1 MLYLIYGKD
10 NFRSREKLNQL
21 LAFFSSKISNN
32 GIFKIDAENFEIL
45 RLEELIRSR
54 ILFEKKYVVVCDN
67 VFENKEARNFV
78 KKNIG
83 AIADSAN
90 IFIFLETD
98 LDADFL
104 ELFKKRAEKIQEFPL
119 LAGLKLRKWIK
130 EKAGEIPFASQEE
143 IIKNCGS
150 DLWRASK
157 EIEKYKL
164 GMVFNQGNTLIFNQ
178 GVSLIE
184 KYNPFAICDAVA
196 ERNKRK
202 AWVSLQEGILS
213 GILPEEIFY
222 KVVWEIKNLLM
233 IKKLQSAGVKNLE
246 KETGLHPF
254 VAKKALV
261 GARNFTEEELRGHSF
276 GLVNLYH
283 DVRNGRAE
291 FQIGLEKFLLRI

>member
-21 LAFFSSKISNN
+21 LAFFSSKISDT
-32 GIFKIDAENFEIL
+32 GIFRIEAENFNIL
-45 RLEELIRSR
+45 RLEELVRSR
-54 ILFEKKYVVVCDN
+54 ILFEKKYVVACDN

-83 AIADSAN
+83 AIAGSPN
-90 IFIFLETD
+90 IFIFLEAD
-98 LDADFL
+98 LDAEFL
-104 ELFKKRAEKIQEFPL
+104 ELFKKLAEKIQEFPL
-119 LAGLKLRKWIK
+119 LTGLKLSKWVK
-130 EKAGEIPFASQEE
+130 EKAGEIPFALQEE

-150 DLWRASK
+150 DLWRVSK
-157 EIEKYKL
+157 EIEKYEL
-164 GMVFNQGNTLIFNQ
+164 GRAFNQVNQGNTLI
-178 GVSLIE
+178 E
-184 KYNPFAICDAVA
+184 KYNLFAICDAVA
-196 ERNKRK
+196 EKNKGK
-202 AWVSLQEGILS
+202 AWAFLQEGILS

-222 KVVWEIKNLLM
+222 KVVWEVKNLLM

-261 GARNFTEEELRGHSF
+261 GARNFTEDELRKHSF
-276 GLVNLYH
+276 GLVKLYH

>member
-21 LAFFSSKISNN
+21 LAFFSSKISDN
-32 GIFKIDAENFEIL
+32 GIFKIDAENFDIF

-67 VFENKEARNFV
+67 IFENKEARNFV
-78 KKNIG
+78 KKNIS
-83 AIADSAN
+83 AIAGSPN

-130 EKAGEIPFASQEE
+130 EKAGEIPFADQEE

-157 EIEKYKL
+157 EIEKHKL
-164 GMVFNQGNTLIFNQ
+164 GG
-178 GVSLIE
+178 GVSKAAFFCE
-184 KYNPFAICDAVA
+184 KYNLFAICDAVA
-196 ERNKRK
+196 ERNKEK
-202 AWVSLQEGILS
+202 AWVSLQEGTLS

-261 GARNFTEEELRGHSF
+261 GARNFTEEELRGYSF

>member
-21 LAFFSSKISNN
+21 LAFFSSKISDN
-32 GIFKIDAENFEIL
+32 GIFKIDAENFDIL

-67 VFENKEARNFV
+67 IFENKEARNFV
-78 KKNIG
+78 KKNIS
-83 AIADSAN
+83 AIAGSPN

-130 EKAGEIPFASQEE
+130 EKAGEIPFADQEE

-157 EIEKYKL
+157 EIEKYELSKGQTFAERKGL
-164 GMVFNQGNTLIFNQ
+164 TFAK
-178 GVSLIE
+178 E
-184 KYNPFAICDAVA
+184 YNLFAICDAVA
-196 ERNKRK
+196 ERNKGK

-222 KVVWEIKNLLM
+222 KVVWEVKNLLM

-261 GARNFTEEELRGHSF
+261 GARNFTEEELRRHSF

>member
-1 MLYLIYGKD
+1 
-10 NFRSREKLNQL
+10 
-21 LAFFSSKISNN
+21 
-32 GIFKIDAENFEIL
+32 
-45 RLEELIRSR
+45 R
-54 ILFEKKYVVVCDN
+54 ILFEKKYVVACDN

-83 AIADSAN
+83 AIAGSPN
-90 IFIFLETD
+90 IFIFLEAD
-98 LDADFL
+98 LDAEFL
-104 ELFKKRAEKIQEFPL
+104 ELFKKLAEKIQEFPL
-119 LAGLKLRKWIK
+119 LTGLKLRKWVK
-130 EKAGEIPFASQEE
+130 EKAGEIPFALQEE

-157 EIEKYKL
+157 EIEKYEL
-164 GMVFNQGNTLIFNQ
+164 GMIGAASNQGATLI
-178 GVSLIE
+178 GVIG
-184 KYNPFAICDAVA
+184 KYNLFAICDAVA
-196 ERNKRK
+196 ERNKGK
-202 AWVSLQEGILS
+202 AWVSFQEGILS

-222 KVVWEIKNLLM
+222 KVVWEVKNLLM

-283 DVRNGRAE
+283 DVRSGRAE